1 MSPSLRPRLST
12 IVGLVMT
19 GLALAGISAGCG
31 GQGNAPAS
39 SSTRA
44 RASTVS
50 RPAPPPFSE
59 ATAQIHSVNRAQR
72 NHFALLRGV
81 PEPLPPSVRR
91 ILRKPTFGMNW
102 DLAQRVPI
110 SLRGSFWLIPGR
122 HVLCL
127 LHAETI
133 HEASSA
139 CAPAKTAFAHG
150 VVAASLR
157 EASADIPAKRLVVGV
172 VPDGT
177 TGAVVHTGGMMSRV
191 AIAHNLF
198 VLRDSMEEPPDVVSL
213 NRLPESAPKCS
224 QEGCPWITTAH

>member
-1 MSPSLRPRLST
+1 VSPSLRPRLST
-12 IVGLVMT
+12 IVGLVML

-44 RASTVS
+44 NASTVS
-50 RPAPPPFSE
+50 RPAPPPLSGG
-59 ATAQIHSVNRAQR
+59 TGPVHSVNRAQR

-102 DLAQRVPI
+102 DLAQRVPV

-127 LHAETI
+127 LHAETV

-157 EASADIPAKRLVVGV
+157 EASAGVPAKRLIVGV

-177 TGAVVHTGGMMSRV
+177 TGAVIHTGRMTSRV
-191 AIAHNLF
+191 AIAHNLL
-198 VLRDSMEEPPDVVSL
+198 VLRDSMEESPDAVSL
-213 NRLPESAPKCS
+213 NRPPLSGPK
-224 QEGCPWITTAH
+224 